1 MPKPGHSVAQFFS
14 SERSGEDLYEISHR
28 IGKGSYGTV
37 VAGRNRTT
45 DEKVAIK
52 HIDRVFADKADTVR
66 IIRELRFLRLLKH
79 PNIVAV
85 KDVLIPQR
93 QKAFDDIFIVTV
105 SNALPCP
112 CQCAGGRLTAGC
124 VSQELL
130 DTDLAHLIK
139 SKTKYDDIHTRWL
152 LFQLLR
158 GLKHI
163 HAANVFHRDLKP
175 GNLLLNANCD
185 LKICDFGLARANFT
199 EEAADTPVFWTDYVA
214 TRWYRA
220 PELICSYFTRYS
232 AAVDMWAAGCIF
244 GELMRRKAMFPG
256 HNVYHQIDL
265 ITDFVGTP
273 AAHTIS
279 KVRNHKA
286 RDYLSS
292 LPRKQRHLSETAMPM
307 LDENGVD
314 LMSRMLAF
322 DPDERISAEATLD
335 HPYFAAFHNTLDE
348 SLIPPPPLMIQEEFA
363 WENEKRYT
371 VSDLRATLYGEIC
384 LYHPEMEGA
393 PAPVG
398 NTQRALGRS
407 NSTYGENGTACAD
420 VKSQMQQLARGEK
433 PTSRAATM
441 PAPVTE
447 ALVAQ
452 AAATAAAARTPPRVR
467 TSGEEKDAYSM
478 YEAYSQDHDDLV
490 DLPEEDLATERRVES
505 LSADDIRKMA
515 DRAAEARAY
524 NTRQVSPAP
533 SPDVKKNRGAP
544 DHSMSRSRSPHRSM
558 SRSRSP
564 PRQPP
569 LAPPPPA
576 RSKPFISARVMQPP
590 PVSASLREKV
600 EQMRRVQSADTSTT
614 EVDLGRHD
622 EGCVVM

>member
-1 MPKPGHSVAQFFS
+1 M
-14 SERSGEDLYEISHR
+14 
-28 IGKGSYGTV
+28 
-37 VAGRNRTT
+37 
-45 DEKVAIK
+45 
-52 HIDRVFADKADTVR
+52 
-66 IIRELRFLRLLKH
+66 
-79 PNIVAV
+79 
-85 KDVLIPQR
+85 
-93 QKAFDDIFIVTV
+93 
-105 SNALPCP
+105 
-112 CQCAGGRLTAGC
+112 
-124 VSQELL
+124 
-130 DTDLAHLIK
+130 IK

-244 GELMRRKAMFPG
+244 GELMRRKALFPG

-273 AAHTIS
+273 AKHTIG
-279 KVRNHKA
+279 KVRNQKA

-292 LPRKQRHLSETAMPM
+292 LPRKQRNLSESMPM
-307 LDENGVD
+307 LDDNGID
-314 LMSRMLAF
+314 LISKMLAF
-322 DPDERISAEATLD
+322 DPDERISAEAALD

-348 SLIPPPPLMIQEEFA
+348 SLIPPPPLLLQEEFA

-371 VSDLRATLYGEIC
+371 VADLRATLYGEIC

-393 PAPVG
+393 PDQVG
-398 NTQRALGRS
+398 DAQRALGRS
-407 NSTYGENGTACAD
+407 NSTYGEHGNACAD
-420 VKSQMQQLARGEK
+420 VKSQMQQLARGDK
-433 PTSRAATM
+433 PTSRAASM

-452 AAATAAAARTPPRVR
+452 AAATTAARTPPRVR
-467 TSGEEKDAYSM
+467 TSGEEHDAYSM
-478 YEAYSQDHDDLV
+478 YEAYSHDCMSMDDDRPELLDTV
-490 DLPEEDLATERRVES
+490 PIVVPEEDLAMDRKVES

-515 DRAAEARAY
+515 DRAAQARAQK
-524 NTRQVSPAP
+524 TRQVCPTPAK
-533 SPDVKKNRGAP
+533 DVKKHRGAV
-544 DHSMSRSRSPHRSM
+544 HRRS
-558 SRSRSP
+558 
-564 PRQPP
+564 PP
-569 LAPPPPA
+569 LAPPPPPA
-576 RSKPFISARVMQPP
+576 PSKLCNRTRVMAPP
-590 PVSASLREKV
+590 PVSAGLREKV
-600 EQMRRVQSADTSTT
+600 GRIRREHGIETELEETSL
-614 EVDLGRHD
+614 DRHD
-622 EGCVVM
+622 EGCAVM